1 MNKRMRYIGNTTRI
15 STTSQVSNSGDYF
28 IKITHDFEPEG
39 LTECGA
45 KSLEE
50 CEVQFNHTMVNVI
63 VYKYRTDAAGV
74 WRKDVADS
82 RRTVFIGN
90 FDNSVLGAVSGYNHE
105 TERDYYKTDM
115 TPMEAHIAVMN
126 FANKY
131 LKK

>member
-1 MNKRMRYIGNTTRI
+1 MRYIGNTTRI

-50 CEVQFNHTMVNVI
+50 CEVQFNRTHVEVHI
-63 VYKYRTDAAGV
+63 YKQRTSIREGRT
-74 WRKDVADS
+74 WRELVDS
-82 RRTVFIGN
+82 RHTVFIGN
-90 FDNSVLGAVSGYNHE
+90 SDGSTLAAVSGYNHE
-105 TERDYYKTDM
+105 TGRDYYKTDL
-115 TPMEAHIAVMN
+115 TPMEAHISVMN

-131 LKK
+131 LKIK